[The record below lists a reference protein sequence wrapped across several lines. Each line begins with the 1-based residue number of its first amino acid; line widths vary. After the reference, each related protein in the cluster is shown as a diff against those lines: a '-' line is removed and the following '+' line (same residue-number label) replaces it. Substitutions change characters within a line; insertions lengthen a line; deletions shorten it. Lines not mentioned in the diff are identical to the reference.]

1 MALWQFDFYIVSR
14 EKCAMA
20 DELESQDILSWK
32 QDEIIELMKNSKA
45 NKFCQNPMHFFEEL
59 LES

>member
-45 NKFCQNPMHFFEEL
+45 FL
-59 LES
+59 